1 MTAVPITP
9 ASDGP
14 FSTREQAAEIL
25 AGFTAAAL
33 AGRSGPPGEQIVS
46 TTEGWLTGAL
56 TDSIEGFGASLG
68 AYDRQL
74 IAKLAASLDPVEVE
88 VDLLVAT
95 PRRRPHRR
103 PDPGTRGSSPPDLTA
118 NLPYSR
124 QSRGTELIIN
134 DLHRY
139 PRCHQDQFRRGS
151 PRRRHPGLPR

>member
-56 TDSIEGFGASLG
+56 TDSIEGFGVSLG

-74 IAKLAASLDPVEVE
+74 IAKLAAILDPVEVE
-88 VDLLVAT
+88 VICSWLRRVGDRTGDQT
-95 PRRRPHRR
+95 PAHG
-103 PDPGTRGSSPPDLTA
+103 D
-118 NLPYSR
+118 
-124 QSRGTELIIN
+124 
-134 DLHRY
+134 
-139 PRCHQDQFRRGS
+139 
-151 PRRRHPGLPR
+151 RHPRT